1 MCDAWP
7 VLNSSPGGGT
17 LMIDRIRTLFGRQL
31 SGGLLIA
38 VLALLGAFSAT
49 GVSAD
54 DNLRKADAAAAIERV
69 ISAQLDAFAND
80 DQERAFS
87 YASPAI
93 RNGFSSASAFSD
105 MVKRRYPAVFQ
116 AVTVR
121 FREQV
126 PHPGFLVQRV
136 QLVGPQGHY
145 WDAYY
150 RMEPQGP
157 GEWRIGGVVLTEVA
171 GGI

>member
-1 MCDAWP
+1 MVHRMKA
-7 VLNSSPGGGT
+7 
-17 LMIDRIRTLFGRQL
+17 RFGKRL
-31 SGGLLIA
+31 SGRILMFGL
-38 VLALLGAFSAT
+38 LLGALGSAMAY
-49 GVSAD
+49 AD
-54 DNLRKADAAAAIERV
+54 GSELEAGAGSAIERI
-69 ISAQLDAFAND
+69 ISAQLDAFAD
-80 DQERAFS
+80 DDDERAFS

-93 RNGFSSASAFSD
+93 QNGFSSAGAFAK

-116 AVTVR
+116 AVIVR

-126 PHPGFLVQRV
+126 PHPGFLMQRV

-150 RMEPQGP
+150 RMESQET

>member
-1 MCDAWP
+1 MAHRMIA
-7 VLNSSPGGGT
+7 SSGW
-17 LMIDRIRTLFGRQL
+17 RL
-31 SGGLLIA
+31 SGRVLILSLTLLCA
-38 VLALLGAFSAT
+38 LASAIL
-49 GVSAD
+49 SAD
-54 DNLRKADAAAAIERV
+54 ASEHEEGAGPAIERI
-69 ISAQLDAFAND
+69 ISAQLDAFAD
-80 DQERAFS
+80 DDDERAFS

-93 RNGFSSASAFSD
+93 QNGFSSASAFAK
-105 MVKRRYPAVFQ
+105 MVKQRYPAVFQ

-121 FREQV
+121 FREHV

-136 QLVGPQGHY
+136 QLVGPRGHY

-150 RMEPQGP
+150 RMEPQGS